1 VPRTRYMARGG
12 GCSAERIRVMS
23 ADGTEAARVAAAAAE
38 SGSSKAQ
45 TLTPAEPRSGSAVSE
60 SVASA
65 ESGPSAPQSAASA
78 GSGSSA
84 LQSAAAA
91 GSGSSARQSV
101 AWAGSGSSALQS
113 VASAESSSSALP
125 SAASAGSGS
134 SALQGAASF
143 ASSSSALPSPA
154 AAESSSPAL
163 PSAATPEPASPT
175 ALLDT
180 LLGTLRDSV
189 VRDLAWLLLSADL
202 LRPQPPAGVLASPFE
217 TPQELHATVDWLRA
231 LDVAPQALHRDLATT
246 RMTRLGRY
254 AEWLLGWFLQHGPAA
269 RLIAAGVPLRRAG
282 VTLGECD
289 FLLQTQQG
297 ARLHWELAVKCYLHA
312 GDVSSQTPVRL
323 ADYVG
328 PNLKDRFDLKL
339 AHLLN
344 HQLPLSAR
352 EEFAWVG
359 HVGPWTPQMF
369 IKGWLFY
376 RHGAASVNALEL
388 DPGHGRGWWVTRS
401 DWPAFAENHAQKWR
415 VLPRLAWL
423 APRRAESDEPGGDA
437 HAADEATGAL
447 CVDAQTLAGQTAHQH
462 GPAMV
467 VAFAEDDAGDLIE
480 RSRGFIVPDEW
491 PEMARNYARQ

>member
-1 VPRTRYMARGG
+1 
-12 GCSAERIRVMS
+12 MS

-45 TLTPAEPRSGSAVSE
+45 TLTPAEPGSGSGVSE

-154 AAESSSPAL
+154 AAESSSPAP

-217 TPQELHATVDWLRA
+217 TPQELHASVDWLRA

-447 CVDAQTLAGQTAHQH
+447 CVDAQTLAGQTSHQH